1 MLRASVEYNGT
12 EANLRAITEGSKS
25 GDSGVVHGA
34 ELTAFAE
41 AAVSRDE
48 AALATARDT
57 LRSVAGSAAVVDA
70 AGVIGN
76 FQRMVRIADGSGI
89 ALDTSVVMLSGD
101 FREELGLDD
110 FDSAGHTKELGGIQ
124 STLAPL
130 LRGVVKLGLG
140 FMGRRSRHE

>member
-12 EANLRAITEGSKS
+12 EADLRAITEGSKS
-25 GDSGVVHGA
+25 GDSGVAHGA

-41 AAVSRDE
+41 AAVKRDE

-76 FQRMVRIADGSGI
+76 FQRMVRIADGAGI
-89 ALDTSVVMLSGD
+89 ALDTSVVMLSSD
-101 FREELGLDD
+101 FCEELGLDD
-110 FDSAGHTKELGGIQ
+110 FESAGRTGQLGGIQ
-124 STLAPL
+124 RTLAPL
-130 LRGVVKLGLG
+130 LRGAAKMGIG
-140 FMGRRSRHE
+140 FMGRRSRR